1 MLNSV
6 AVIGGDKRQLYCAK
20 AFENDGMKVTLGG
33 FNKIKSECDI
43 DVTTVLKAVLVS
55 DFVVLPIPCVK
66 GDLLNAPFSMEK
78 IEFDDN
84 LIYALKGKKIFTSMK
99 EKLMGLAM
107 TLDKNNVFDYTKRE
121 EFLICNAIA
130 TAEGA
135 VEIAMNQFEGTLSH
149 SRCLV
154 CGFGRI
160 GKALAKMLC
169 GLNASV
175 TVSARKQSDLA
186 WISTLPCKAVKTSEL
201 STQKPFDIIFNT
213 VPAMVFDSFLLS
225 QIAKN
230 AIVID
235 LASYPGG
242 VDFEACGRLSV
253 CAIHALSLPGKAAP
267 KTAGEIIKTTITN
280 MLEEDD
286 RCQKL
291 A

>member
-20 AFENDGMKVTLGG
+20 AFESDGMKVTLGG
-33 FNKIKSECDI
+33 FDKIKSECDI
-43 DVTTVLKAVLVS
+43 EVACAVRAALLS
-55 DFVVLPIPCVK
+55 EFVVLPIPCVK
-66 GDLLNAPFSMEK
+66 GDSLNAPFSFK
-78 IEFDDN
+78 KLLFDED
-84 LIYALKGKKIFTSMK
+84 LLYAVKGKKIFTSMK
-99 EKLMGLAM
+99 EKLMDLAPQ
-107 TLDKNNVFDYTKRE
+107 LEHELVFDYTKRE
-121 EFLICNAIA
+121 EFLIHNAVA

-135 VEIAMNQFEGTLSH
+135 IEIAMREFEGTLSH

-160 GKALAKMLC
+160 GKVLSKMLC
-169 GLNASV
+169 SLNACV

-186 WISTLPCKAVKTSEL
+186 WISTLPCEGTKTSCL
-201 STQKPFDIIFNT
+201 SSQKPFDIIFNT

-242 VDFEACGRLSV
+242 VDFEACGRLSI

-286 RCQKL
+286 GCQKL